1 MIGVMMGL
9 FGILA
14 RVNVEIFIL
23 QMGDIYITNSV
34 DSEKDWLIN

>member
-14 RVNVEIFIL
+14 RVNVKGINHVKL
-23 QMGDIYITNSV
+23 GDIYITNSV
-34 DSEKDWLIN
+34 DSEKD